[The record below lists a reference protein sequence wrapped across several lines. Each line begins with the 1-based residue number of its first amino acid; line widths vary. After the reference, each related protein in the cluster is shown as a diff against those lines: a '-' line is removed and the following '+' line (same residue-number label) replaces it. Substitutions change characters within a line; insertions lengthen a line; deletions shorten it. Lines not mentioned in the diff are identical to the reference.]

1 MNTPRKTKT
10 TKAISG
16 TKNRLFRSWDNDE
29 LSFIESLTKRPALQV
44 VLFVSFIAIIGFII
58 TGFSDERNQSEFEL
72 REVAPRDLI
81 SSKSFSFSERNVE
94 ATKIARDKAT
104 ENTPQVFDWSESL
117 RSSIRDN
124 ISIAFSS
131 SRRALE
137 NQLVKEFEAGDP
149 KVVEKLNETVPEVQ
163 RRFVILKRSS
173 KRARIRAAKASRSS
187 FESALKITVD
197 DSDFST
203 FASAAFSD
211 ELENAVSTLVDNA
224 MDQMIVKSRRVLEGA
239 SDVTLR
245 RVRGQ
250 SVILEYR
257 LENAAAQFT
266 PLEEVPAMVRRIGRA
281 KLNDIETPAVQE
293 SVIRLATQLT
303 TPNIKF
309 NVQQSESNRE
319 AARRHVQDVMI
330 QDEFKK
336 GQIIIDKGHV
346 VTQRHLRII
355 ERMGENEK
363 ISDSGQVVAGVFL
376 FCILLVLVLFLFG
389 QANITKFK
397 PTTRDTIFL
406 ASVLVLGL
414 LLARSAVVVSDA
426 VSQQIDFIPANAWW
440 YAMPVATTGMLIR
453 LILNSE
459 FAVIF
464 ALLFAALVG
473 VMTDQS
479 FAFAWFVAVSC
490 LIGAGTVG
498 QVKDRMTLV
507 WSGVFVGIVNTFTIS
522 ALLLIQGEFFSVHA
536 LAYILFAFGGG
547 VISGFLVTG
556 ILPLFET
563 IFGYTTDIK
572 LLELAN
578 LNHPALR
585 ELIVRAPGSYHHSM
599 MVGALC
605 ENAAEAIGCNPLLA
619 RVGAYY
625 HDIGKAKNPAY
636 FAENQKSG
644 NPHDKLK
651 ASMSALIIK
660 AHVKDGVEMAKQ
672 HRLPKVIQDFIAQHH
687 GTNLIAYFYHKAKKN
702 EDPNAP
708 TNEDDYRYP
717 GPKPQFRET
726 AICLLADGI
735 EAASRAMAEPTE
747 ARLKGLVQKM
757 INKAFTDGQLDEC
770 DLTLKDLNKI
780 AKAFN
785 LILNGIY
792 HHRPEYPEQKK
803 AVENEARSKEK
814 KLAQRTRAIEEGV
827 NETHSIERDRKVN
840 TAESET
846 KKDNENGSTDKSR
859 GESQSAPEDQSD
871 PSPDPNED
879 RESLPRL
886 GNDGS

>member
-1 MNTPRKTKT
+1 MKMSRKTKT
-10 TKAISG
+10 SKAVKSTKDRFFSRWG
-16 TKNRLFRSWDNDE
+16 SDN
-29 LSFIESLTKRPALQV
+29 LARIETLTKRPALQV
-44 VLFVSFIAIIGFII
+44 FLFVFFVGLVGFII
-58 TGFSDERNQSEFEL
+58 TGFSDERHQNDFRL
-72 REVAPRDLI
+72 REVAPRDLVA
-81 SSKSFSFSERNVE
+81 SKSFSFSERNIF
-94 ATKIARDKAT
+94 ATKAARDTAS
-104 ENTPQVFDWSESL
+104 ENTPQVFDWSESM
-117 RSSIRDN
+117 RNAIRDN

-131 SRRALE
+131 SRRSLE
-137 NQLVKEFEAGDP
+137 NELVRIFEKGKEEDVQKFHDEVP
-149 KVVEKLNETVPEVQ
+149 KSQ
-163 RRFVILKRSS
+163 RRFVILKRSTS
-173 KRARIRAAKASRSS
+173 RQRVKASRSSRAS
-187 FESALKITVD
+187 FESALKVSVD
-197 DSDFST
+197 DADFT
-203 FASAAFSD
+203 RFARNGFSD
-211 ELENAVSTLVDNA
+211 DDENDVVMLVDAA
-224 MDQMIVKSRRVLEGA
+224 MDQMIVKSRRVMDGA
-239 SDVTLR
+239 ADVLLR

-250 SVILEYR
+250 NVILEYR
-257 LENAAAQFT
+257 LENAAAQFV
-266 PLEEVPAMVRRIGRA
+266 PLAEVPAMVRRIGRS
-281 KLNDIETPAVQE
+281 KLSIEKPDLKE

-303 TPNIKF
+303 IPNVVF
-309 NVQQSESNRE
+309 NVQQTEQNRNI
-319 AARRHVQDVMI
+319 ARKNVQEIMI
-330 QDEFKK
+330 HDEFQK
-336 GQIIIDKGHV
+336 GQIIVDKGHV

-363 ISDSGQVVAGVFL
+363 ISDSGQIVAGVFVFTIL
-376 FCILLVLVLFLFG
+376 FILVLFMFG
-389 QANITKFK
+389 QANISKFK
-397 PTTRDTIFL
+397 PTTRDTLFL

-440 YAMPVATTGMLIR
+440 FAIPVATTGMLIR

-464 ALLFAALVG
+464 AILFAALVG
-473 VMTDQS
+473 IMTDQS
-479 FAFAWFVAVSC
+479 FAFAWFVAISC

-507 WSGVFVGIVNTFTIS
+507 WSGVFVGIVNIFTMS
-522 ALLLIQGEFFSVHA
+522 ALLLIQGEFFTVHA
-536 LAYILFAFGGG
+536 FAYLVFAFGGG
-547 VISGFLVTG
+547 LASGFLATG

-625 HDIGKAKNPAY
+625 HDIGKAKNPEY

-672 HRLPKVIQDFIAQHH
+672 HRLPKIIQDFIAQHH

-702 EDPNAP
+702 EQPNAP
-708 TNEDDYRYP
+708 VNEDDYRYP

-735 EAASRAMAEPTE
+735 EAASRAMSEPTP

-780 AKAFN
+780 ANAFN

-803 AVENEARSKEK
+803 STEKASKEK
-814 KLAQRTRAIEEGV
+814 KLAQRTRAIEESV
-827 NETHSIERDRKVN
+827 THETRSLERERSSNESKEIKKEEDGNTNKPRRNSQVPSESSID
-840 TAESET
+840 T
-846 KKDNENGSTDKSR
+846 K
-859 GESQSAPEDQSD
+859 ED
-871 PSPDPNED
+871 PGED

-886 GNDGS
+886 GNDKS

>member
-1 MNTPRKTKT
+1 MTTRKKKT
-10 TKAISG
+10 TQAIGG
-16 TKNRLFRSWDNDE
+16 TKSRLFRQIKNDN
-29 LSFIESLTKRPALQV
+29 LSRMESLTKRPALQV
-44 VLFVSFIAIIGFII
+44 LLFVSFIAIVGFII
-58 TGFSDERNQSEFEL
+58 TGFSDDRNQSEFKL

-81 SSKSFSFSERNVE
+81 SSKSFSFSERNIE

-104 ENTPQVFDWSESL
+104 ENTPQVFDWDESM
-117 RSSIRDN
+117 RNSIRDN

-131 SRRALE
+131 SRRSLE
-137 NQLVKEFEAGDP
+137 NQLVKNFETSAEP
-149 KVVEKLNETVPEVQ
+149 KSLEKFHETTPEIQ
-163 RRFVILKRSS
+163 RRFVILKRSG
-173 KRARIRAAKASRSS
+173 KRARIKASKASRSS
-187 FESALKITVD
+187 FESALKIKVD
-197 DSDFST
+197 DSEFST
-203 FASAAFSD
+203 FAAEGFSD
-211 ELENAVSTLVDNA
+211 TMENAVASLVDGA

-239 SDVTLR
+239 SDVTMR

-257 LENAAAQFT
+257 LQNAAGQFT
-266 PLEEVPAMVRRIGRA
+266 TLEEIPSMVRRIARS
-281 KLNDIETPAVQE
+281 KLTDIEKPSLRE

-303 TPNIKF
+303 TPNITF

-319 AARRHVQDVMI
+319 AARRNVQDVMI

-336 GQIIIDKGHV
+336 GQIVIEKGHV
-346 VTQRHLRII
+346 VTQRHLRIL

-376 FCILLVLVLFLFG
+376 FCILLILVLFLFG
-389 QANITKFK
+389 QANISKFR
-397 PTTRDTIFL
+397 PTTRDTVFL
-406 ASVLVLGL
+406 GTILVMGL
-414 LLARSAVVVSDA
+414 LLARGAVIVSDA

-440 YAMPVATTGMLIR
+440 YAIPVASTGMLIR

-479 FAFAWFVAVSC
+479 FAFAWFVAISC

-522 ALLLIQGEFFSVHA
+522 ALLLIQGDFFSVHA

-547 VISGFLVTG
+547 VVAGFLVTG
-556 ILPLFET
+556 ILPLFES

-625 HDIGKAKNPAY
+625 HDIGKAKNPTY

-651 ASMSALIIK
+651 PSMSALIIK

-687 GTNLIAYFYHKAKKN
+687 GTNLIAYFYHKAKAN

-803 AVENEARSKEK
+803 AVENETQSKEK
-814 KLAQRTRAIEEGV
+814 KLAQRTRAIEDAV
-827 NETHSIERDRKVN
+827 SETHSLERERITPTDY
-840 TAESET
+840 ET
-846 KKDNENGSTDKSR
+846 KKESENGSTDKSR
-859 GESQSAPEDQSD
+859 GEGNTPPQDQPDSET
-871 PSPDPNED
+871 DPNED

-886 GNDGS
+886 GNDGD